1 MMDGTA
7 IPADPRAFLW
17 AELFAL
23 AQHERQGGDGR
34 ALRILQRYHE
44 RLERPKARKLHQDDG
59 N

>member
-23 AQHERQGGDGR
+23 AEHERQGGDGR
-34 ALRILQRYHE
+34 ALRILERYRE
-44 RLERPKARKLHQDDG
+44 RLEKPRDRPLHVDDG
-59 N
+59 A